1 MPGVELTEDDVIEY
15 VSARVAPYKKIRQ
28 VEFIEAVP
36 KAASGKILR
45 RELRARE
52 AARE

>member
-1 MPGVELTEDDVIEY
+1 MAGAGLSADDVMGY
-15 VSARVAPYKKIRQ
+15 VSAMVAPYKRVRQ

-45 RELRARE
+45 RQLRSSE
-52 AARE
+52 TV